1 MTDPGFDPGAQDDLA
16 ALRAASLEVGKVIVG
31 QHRVME
37 RLWSCLLSEGH
48 ALLEGVPGVG
58 KTAMLTAMSQAVG
71 CSFSRIQFTA
81 DLMPSDI
88 LGTRI
93 YRSSSESFSVEK
105 GPIFANFVL
114 ADEVNRAPAKVQ
126 SALLEVMA
134 ESQVTLAGQTM
145 QVPSPFLVLAT
156 QNPIDSEGTYSL
168 PEAQRDRFMMRIMVE
183 YPTPEEEWEVMN
195 RHAVPS
201 ASVNPVLTAD
211 QLRSLQHQART
222 LPLDEAVARYALEL
236 VMATRHPARFGLDHL
251 HDQLSYGASPRAS
264 LALLRSARG
273 LALVRGRPSVSP
285 QEIYDVAFDVL
296 NHRLVL
302 SYRALADGVGVQDVL
317 HSILTTVKAP
327 LQATG
332 RLVAGSTTISNQT
345 GWQESM
351 VAPMPPPGYPVPGP
365 VTR

>member
-1 MTDPGFDPGAQDDLA
+1 MTDPEADPGPEHELA
-16 ALRAASLEVGKVIVG
+16 ALREAGRQVRQVIAG
-31 QHRVME
+31 QHRVLE

-93 YRSSSESFSVEK
+93 YRPSSETFTVER

-114 ADEVNRAPAKVQ
+114 ADEINRAPAKVQ

-134 ESQVTLAGQTM
+134 EAQVTLAGHTM
-145 QVPSPFLVLAT
+145 QVPTPFMVLAT

-168 PEAQRDRFMMRIMVE
+168 PEAQRDRFMMRILVE
-183 YPTPEEEWEVMN
+183 YPTPEEEWEVM
-195 RHAVPS
+195 RLHAVPA
-201 ASVNPVLTAD
+201 ASVNAVMTSD
-211 QLRSLQHQART
+211 QLRSLQRKARS
-222 LPLDEAVARYALEL
+222 LPLDEAVARYALDL
-236 VMATRHPARFGLDHL
+236 VLATRHPTRFGLDSL
-251 HDQLSYGASPRAS
+251 DDQLAYGASPRAS

-273 LALVRGRPSVSP
+273 LALLRGRPSVSP

-302 SYRALADGVGVQDVL
+302 SYRAMADGVEVQDVL
-317 HSILTTVKAP
+317 RSILTTVRAP
-327 LQATG
+327 LQPTG
-332 RLVAGSTTISNQT
+332 RLVAGSAT
-345 GWQESM
+345 
-351 VAPMPPPGYPVPGP
+351 VVPGDGWP
-365 VTR
+365 APGIAPQPPSVSPPFGSAIP

>member
-1 MTDPGFDPGAQDDLA
+1 MTDPGFESESEYELA
-16 ALRAASLEVGKVIVG
+16 ALREAGRQVGEVIAG
-31 QHRVME
+31 QHRVLE

-93 YRSSSESFSVEK
+93 YRSSSESFTVEK

-134 ESQVTLAGQTM
+134 EAQVTLAGQTM
-145 QVPSPFLVLAT
+145 RVPSPFLVLAT

-201 ASVNPVLTAD
+201 TSVNAVMTAD
-211 QLRSLQHQART
+211 QLRSLQRRART
-222 LPLDEAVARYALEL
+222 LPVDEAVARYALDL
-236 VMATRHPARFGLDHL
+236 VLATRYPHRFGLDHL
-251 HDQLSYGASPRAS
+251 DDQLAYGASPRAS

-273 LALVRGRPSVSP
+273 LALLRGRPSVTP

-302 SYRALADGVGVQDVL
+302 SYRALADGIGVQDVL
-317 HSILTTVKAP
+317 RSILTTVKAP
-327 LQATG
+327 LHPAG
-332 RLVAGSTTISNQT
+332 RLVAGSTSTSTGN
-345 GWQESM
+345 GWQPP
-351 VAPMPPPGYPVPGP
+351 APAPLTAPPDPVPGSTTP
-365 VTR
+365 